1 MKHLKHIN
9 EEGELKVGRVRPRP
23 KRVFNQEEDRYEFD
37 PAEHGAKV
45 TFYLHEGRNGFSMD
59 IALEDRD
66 KLDELL
72 NKNGIK
78 HTITVGNELP
88 F

>member
-9 EEGELKVGRVRPRP
+9 EEDLKVGRPKPRP
-23 KRVFNQEEDRYEFD
+23 KRVFNAEEDRYEFD

-45 TFYLHEGRNGFSMD
+45 TFYLHEGKNGFSMD
-59 IALEDRD
+59 IALSDRD
-66 KLDELL
+66 ILDEIL
-72 NKNGIK
+72 NKNGIS
-78 HTITVGNELP
+78 HTITIGNELP

>member
-9 EEGELKVGRVRPRP
+9 EENLKVGRPKPRP
-23 KRVFNQEEDRYEFD
+23 HRVFNNEEDRYEFD

-45 TFYLHEGRNGFSMD
+45 TFYLHEGKNGFSMD

-66 KLDELL
+66 MLDDIL
-72 NKNGIK
+72 NNNNIS
-78 HTITVGNELP
+78 HTITIGNELP

>member
-9 EEGELKVGRVRPRP
+9 EEDLKVGRPRPRP
-23 KRVFNQEEDRYEFD
+23 KRVFNTEEDRYEFD
-37 PAEHGAKV
+37 PAERGAKV
-45 TFYLHEGRNGFSMD
+45 TFYLHEGKNGFSME

-66 KLDELL
+66 KLDAIL
-72 NKNGIK
+72 NKNGID
-78 HTITVGNELP
+78 HTITIGNELP